1 MGTAKIVRRET
12 LDVQI
17 GRKWWLVALN
27 DTKVALPRKRISS
40 WLPSAVRVT
49 VKPSCS
55 SLLVKGFFFSS
66 FGLRS
71 SAMIQATV
79 KIPENQYTAFILAL

>member
-27 DTKVALPRKRISS
+27 DTKVAPPKTDL
-40 WLPSAVRVT
+40 
-49 VKPSCS
+49 
-55 SLLVKGFFFSS
+55 LLVAQRGSGDGEALVLLPTGQGFLFLFFRLKKLGYDTGDGKNS
-66 FGLRS
+66 
-71 SAMIQATV
+71 
-79 KIPENQYTAFILAL
+79 